1 MDRNAPIGVFDS
13 GIGGLTVAREIMAQL
28 PGERLIYF
36 GDTARVPYGNRTKET
51 IIRFSAQ
58 IVRFLK
64 SQGVK
69 AVIIACNTATACALE
84 AVSRGLD
91 IPIIGV
97 IQAGAKSAAAATRN
111 GKIGVIGTQVI
122 IDSGIYPAAIKAICP
137 ECQVFGKACPEFV
150 TLVEAGEWE
159 GPQADGTAVR
169 YLAEL
174 GAAQVD
180 TLIMGCTHF
189 PVIRPVIQRAVGENV
204 TLVDPA
210 FEAAAELKN
219 LLVEKELLCTRPAL
233 EGSGRLKLYV
243 SDRAEKVRTLAS
255 AILSMDITDIEQ
267 IDIEVY

>member
-84 AVSRGLD
+84 AVSCGLD

-219 LLVEKELLCTRPAL
+219 LLVEKELLCTRPAP
-233 EGSGRLKLYV
+233 EGSGRL
-243 SDRAEKVRTLAS
+243 
-255 AILSMDITDIEQ
+255 
-267 IDIEVY
+267 

>member
-97 IQAGAKSAAAATRN
+97 IQAGAKSAAAATRK

-219 LLVEKELLCTRPAL
+219 LLVEKELLCTRPAP

-255 AILSMDITDIEQ
+255 AILSMDLSDL
-267 IDIEVY
+267 DPRDLEVY